1 MKFLNEIWALIPAR
15 SGSTGLKNKNIKKIN
30 GKPLIIYSLETAHK
44 VKKFK
49 KIVFS
54 SDSDRYIN
62 IANKY
67 FKKILIHKREKKT
80 SSKKASELSVFQDF
94 IKKQKNIL
102 PKYFA
107 HLRPTC
113 PIRRISTINNSID
126 KFMKIKKKYSS
137 LKTVTEM
144 SDPAYRNFRII
155 DGKICSILRKDFDME
170 KYWRPRQ
177 CFEKTYFGNCIID
190 IYKTENILNG
200 SLVGNKIFPYIVKDL
215 TTDIDN
221 MEDFKYAKYLLTK
234 NL

>member
-1 MKFLNEIWALIPAR
+1 MKFLNEIWVLIPAR

-30 GKPLIIYSLETAHK
+30 GKPLIYYSLETAHK

-49 KIVFS
+49 KIIFS

-62 IANKY
+62 IAKKY
-67 FKKILIHKREKKT
+67 FKNILIHKRGIKT

-113 PIRRISTINNSID
+113 PIRKISTINNSID

-144 SDPAYRNFRII
+144 SDPAYRNFRIV
-155 DGKICSILRKDFDME
+155 DGKICSILRKDFDMQ
-170 KYWRPRQ
+170 KYWKPRQ
-177 CFEKTYFGNCIID
+177 SFEKTYFGNCIID
-190 IYKTENILNG
+190 IYKTENILKG
-200 SLVGNKIFPYIVKDL
+200 HLVGNKIFPHIVKDL
-215 TTDIDN
+215 TTDIDS
-221 MEDFKYAKYLLTK
+221 MEDFKYSKYLLAK
-234 NL
+234 NF

>member
-1 MKFLNEIWALIPAR
+1 MKFLNEIWVLIPAR

-30 GKPLIIYSLETAHK
+30 GKPLIYYSLETAHK

-49 KIVFS
+49 KIIFS

-62 IANKY
+62 IAKKY
-67 FKKILIHKREKKT
+67 FKNILIHKRGIKT

-113 PIRRISTINNSID
+113 PIRKISTINNSID

-144 SDPAYRNFRII
+144 SDPAYRNFRIV
-155 DGKICSILRKDFDME
+155 DGKICSILRKDFDMQ
-170 KYWRPRQ
+170 KYWKPRQ
-177 CFEKTYFGNCIID
+177 SFEKTYFGNCIID
-190 IYKTENILNG
+190 IYKTENILKG
-200 SLVGNKIFPYIVKDL
+200 YLFGNKIFPHIVKDL
-215 TTDIDN
+215 STDIDS
-221 MEDFKYAKYLLTK
+221 MEDFKYSKYLLAK
-234 NL
+234 NF